1 MHNHPCSTRQTV
13 RIDYKICTIFIS
25 LQITRHNLKK
35 ILQPFLNQRGH
46 LRYLGL
52 INNDQWVAIVKTSE
66 IVGSKAANQPSV
78 NKSRSTSRDAPRKL
92 NSMLT

>member
-1 MHNHPCSTRQTV
+1 M
-13 RIDYKICTIFIS
+13 
-25 LQITRHNLKK
+25 
-35 ILQPFLNQRGH
+35 
-46 LRYLGL
+46 RYLGL